1 MRAIEYVR
9 PCLTILQEFPDEVRS
24 IFAHA
29 LMLASQ
35 DARHV
40 EAEPLS
46 VIPRTSAVEL
56 AVRDS
61 GKTCRLVYTLD
72 FPGMVYVI
80 HASHKPTHAGR
91 LMLGAE
97 IKLMTAQVKS
107 IRAMRKK
114 QGKQR

>member
-35 DARHV
+35 DARHI
-40 EAEPLS
+40 EAAALDH
-46 VIPRTSAVEL
+46 IPGTSAVEL
-56 AVRDS
+56 AVRN
-61 GKTCRLVYTLD
+61 GGRTCRLVYTLD
-72 FPGMVYVI
+72 FPAMVYVI
-80 HASHKPTHAGR
+80 HASQKPTPAGR
-91 LMLGAE
+91 LIHGAE

-107 IRAMRKK
+107 VRAMRKK
-114 QGKQR
+114 EGKQR